1 MRAPDGR
8 TETKKTK
15 TRMPHP
21 EERNCS
27 PFLPLHR
34 EAVES
39 WLQKAPRNGRP
50 LEDVTDGEDA
60 EE

>member
-1 MRAPDGR
+1 M
-8 TETKKTK
+8 E

-39 WLQKAPRNGRP
+39 WLQKAPRNARP
-50 LEDVTDGEDA
+50 LEDITDGEDA